1 MCEELLLISGHVADY
16 AKYNSLGVAILDAW
30 LTEDVNNNYVVMTT
44 FNAHGKDC
52 RSREWDEA
60 VTTKP

>member
-1 MCEELLLISGHVADY
+1 M
-16 AKYNSLGVAILDAW
+16 DAW
-30 LTEDVNNNYVVMTT
+30 LTEDVNNYYVVMTT